1 MAERR
6 RSAAGSKKAEDKKR
20 EFIKVD
26 YDNLQITRAYTFDN
40 GDITFDMKY
49 QGVCFYRLRVVHT
62 QDDREFISFPAYQS
76 NGKYYNYFYLAL
88 SDDDQEKIIDM
99 VYDVTNED

>member
-6 RSAAGSKKAEDKKR
+6 RAAASSKKAEDKKR
-20 EFIKVD
+20 EFLAVD
-26 YDNLQITRAYTFDN
+26 YDQLQITRAYVFDN

-49 QGVCFYRLRVVHT
+49 LGVCFYRLRVVHT
-62 QDDREFISFPAYQS
+62 QDDREFISFPSYQS

-88 SDDDQEKIIDM
+88 SEADQDKIIDM
-99 VYDVTNED
+99 VYEVANED